1 MLSVDAAL
9 ERVRESVPAPTPCVM
24 AARDAVGQIL
34 AESIA
39 SEADSPPF
47 DKSLMDGI
55 AVRSQDLTREGCRV
69 SIVGTIPAG
78 QIADRTLRAG
88 EAMWIMTGAPIPNGA
103 DAVVPRELLA
113 DGKEVSVHCQPRP
126 GDHILRRGE
135 QMHVGEVVLQ
145 AGERLTP
152 ARLALLLEM
161 GRTKVSV
168 SRSIRAA
175 VLASGSE
182 LVDPDME
189 PGPGCIRNTNGPM
202 LRSLFQQ
209 FHCHVDDL
217 GIGADREDALREKIG
232 RGLSADI
239 LVVSGGVSVGDF
251 DLVPKVLV
259 DLQVRN
265 IFHGVAMRPGKPIWF
280 GVAQGGCLV
289 FGLPGNPLSVVVG
302 FELFVRSA
310 VRQLQGHA
318 RCALPWLRLSLDTEF
333 RFRGGRETFWPAR
346 ASGECPGAQV
356 ELLPWKGSADLRAFA
371 RATGLVRLTAGDYV
385 LSAGSEVEYL
395 SLEGGEGDD
404 A

>member
-1 MLSVDAAL
+1 MLSVEAAL
-9 ERVRESVPAPTPCVM
+9 ERVHESILAPTPCIL

-55 AVRSQDLTREGCRV
+55 AVRSQDLNRAGCRV

-78 QIADRTLRAG
+78 QVADRPLGTG
-88 EAMWIMTGAPIPNGA
+88 EAMWIMTGAPIPTGA
-103 DAVVPRELLA
+103 DAVVPREQLK
-113 DGKEVSVHCQPRP
+113 GGQEVSVHSPPRP

-135 QMHVGEVVLQ
+135 QMQKGESVLQ

-168 SRSIRAA
+168 YRSIRAA

-182 LVDPDME
+182 LVDPNTN

-209 FHCHVDDL
+209 SQCHVDDL
-217 GIGADREDALREKIG
+217 GIGADREDALREKICQ
-232 RGLSADI
+232 GLHADI

-251 DLVPKVLV
+251 DLVPKVL
-259 DLQVRN
+259 DELLVRN
-265 IFHGVAMRPGKPIWF
+265 VFHGVAMRPGKPIWF
-280 GVAQGGCLV
+280 GIAPGGCLV

-310 VRQLQGHA
+310 LRQLKGHP
-318 RCALPWLRLSLDTEF
+318 RSALPFVRLSLDSEF
-333 RFRGGRETFWPAR
+333 RFQGGRETFWPAR
-346 ASGECPGAQV
+346 ASGECSGAQV
-356 ELLPWKGSADLRAFA
+356 ELLPWKGSGDLRAFA
-371 RATGLVRLTAGDYV
+371 RATGLVRLVAGDYV
-385 LSAGSEVEYL
+385 LPAGSGVEFL
-395 SLEGGEGDD
+395 PLEGD
-404 A
+404 